1 MSSWTSYVS
10 CLLSPFL
17 SLQEANLAD
26 LARLVDSFRSTVI
39 WMLEAVQGLSGRE
52 LTDYLGM
59 TG

>member
-10 CLLSPFL
+10 CLLLPFL

-26 LARLVDSFRSTVI
+26 LARLVDSCRSTVI
-39 WMLEAVQGLSGRE
+39 WMLEALQGLSGRE